1 MTRVLIS
8 GLGSIGRRH
17 LSNLIQLGCED
28 IMLHRTMTITM
39 LDEGLDGLPIEED
52 LEKALEQ
59 FRPNIVLVT
68 NPTAKHLDVA
78 IPAARAGSNL
88 FIEKPISN
96 SMDQMAELETALAT
110 GGGKA
115 LIGYHF
121 RYSPG
126 LRFAKSLV
134 EEEAIGRPIQARAY
148 WGEFLPD
155 WHPWEDYRDS
165 YSARADLGGG
175 VVLTL
180 SHPYDYLRWLFGEVD
195 EVQGTTGNSGSL
207 ELEVEDHASAVL
219 TMANGTL
226 ASVQLDYI
234 GKPSAH
240 YLEITGSDGAL
251 RWDAINDQVRWWSE
265 EADEWKQQI
274 APKDFERNS
283 MYMNEMQHLLAV
295 NAGEEKPL
303 CTMTDGIRA
312 LEIALAIHRSAH
324 DKASVKLSPIGV
336 GA

>member
-1 MTRVLIS
+1 
-8 GLGSIGRRH
+8 
-17 LSNLIQLGCED
+17 
-28 IMLHRTMTITM
+28 MLHRTMTSTM
-39 LDEGLDGLPIEED
+39 PDESLDGLPIEED

-68 NPTAKHLDVA
+68 NPTANHLDIA

-96 SMDQMAELETALAT
+96 SMDRLVKLETALAA

-126 LRFAKSLV
+126 LRFAKSLI
-134 EEEAIGRPIQARAY
+134 EEGAIGRPIQARVY
-148 WGEFLPD
+148 WGEYLPD
-155 WHPWEDYRDS
+155 WHPWEDYRNS

-195 EVQGTTGNSGSL
+195 EVLGTTGNSGSL
-207 ELEVEDHASAVL
+207 ELEVEDHASALL

-234 GKPSAH
+234 GKPPAH
-240 YLEITGSDGAL
+240 YLEVTGSDGSL
-251 RWDAINDQVRWWSE
+251 RWDAISDHVRWWSE
-265 EADEWKQQI
+265 EVDEWQQRD
-274 APKDFERNS
+274 PPSDFERNS
-283 MYMNEMQHLLAV
+283 MYLDEMRHLLAID
-295 NAGEEKPL
+295 AGEEEPL
-303 CTMTDGIRA
+303 CTLRDGIQA
-312 LEIALAIHRSAH
+312 LEIALAIHRSAL
-324 DKASVKLSPIGV
+324 DKASVKLSPIVV

>member
-1 MTRVLIS
+1 MP
-8 GLGSIGRRH
+8 
-17 LSNLIQLGCED
+17 
-28 IMLHRTMTITM
+28 
-39 LDEGLDGLPIEED
+39 DESLDGLPIEED

-68 NPTAKHLDVA
+68 NPTAHHLDVA
-78 IPAARAGSNL
+78 IPAARAGCHL

-96 SMDQMAELETALAT
+96 LMDRIDELESALAA

-126 LRFAKSLV
+126 LRFAKSLID
-134 EEEAIGRPIQARAY
+134 EGAIGRPIQARVY
-148 WGEFLPD
+148 WGEYLPD
-155 WHPWEDYRDS
+155 WHPWEDYRNS

-195 EVQGTTGNSGSL
+195 EVLGTTGNSGSL
-207 ELEVEDHASAVL
+207 ELEVEDHASALL

-234 GKPSAH
+234 GKPPAH
-240 YLEITGSDGAL
+240 YLEVTGSDGSL
-251 RWDAINDQVRWWSE
+251 RWDAISDHVRWWSE
-265 EADEWKQQI
+265 EVDEWQQRD
-274 APKDFERNS
+274 PPSDFERNS
-283 MYMNEMQHLLAV
+283 MYLDEMRHLLAID
-295 NAGEEKPL
+295 AGEEEPL
-303 CTMTDGIRA
+303 CTLRDGIQA
-312 LEIALAIHRSAH
+312 LEIALAIHRSAL
-324 DKASVKLSPIGV
+324 DKASVKLSPIVV